1 MCNELTARAR
11 APREDESENAAG
23 DDDAIKESWLENE
36 QRKEKKKKTHSH
48 THLSRQP
55 SQRRMDHKTW
65 HKGRTPGHRSSR
77 TNPSSIVPTWFPEDP
92 ALDAEDDYLVPLRTL
107 VEALGIECDLGL
119 CTRFVYS
126 VCLPKMR
133 HFGFGLVDPN
143 RTKSEQ
149 KKIVPGKSLDPC

>member
-55 SQRRMDHKTW
+55 SQRRMDDKTW

-119 CTRFVYS
+119 CTR
-126 VCLPKMR
+126 
-133 HFGFGLVDPN
+133 LV
-143 RTKSEQ
+143 
-149 KKIVPGKSLDPC
+149 